1 MTNNLINSI
10 KWTKD
15 EEERLINL
23 YSQWNSPKE
32 VPFHLLVDK
41 FPGRTEKALK
51 AKLNRLITSHNLTYR
66 WTKEESRKVFHQYL
80 EGVALAD
87 IETDASLEEL
97 ESELK
102 RQRNKAEQIVRAYA
116 EERGLQANK
125 YLSLETLNLFRKH
138 YNTTSDF
145 TRKALHNRIQNG

>member
-1 MTNNLINSI
+1 MANNLINST

-15 EEERLINL
+15 EEERLMNI
-23 YSQWNSPKE
+23 YSQYDSLKD
-32 VPFHLLVDK
+32 VPFHLLN

-51 AKLNRLITSHNLTYR
+51 AKLNRLITSHNLTYS

-80 EGVALAD
+80 QGVALKD
-87 IETDASLEEL
+87 IETEASLNEL

-102 RQRNKAEQIVRAYA
+102 RQRDKAEQIVRAYA
-116 EERGLQANK
+116 EERGLQVNK
-125 YLSLETLNLFRKH
+125 YLSLETLNLFRNN